1 MSRNEITLQE
11 MFSSIIGELRESGR
25 WGTAH
30 IYQSAV
36 NAFSAFTKWQ
46 PMPMRKL
53 SPTVLK
59 RFENFLRQRNCSW
72 NTVSTY
78 IKAIR
83 SVYNRAVDKKLVRY
97 VPRLFEHVY
106 TGTRADRK
114 KALEASD
121 IGCLVRETEMS
132 LQAGNSPNTRQKTKI
147 FFVLM
152 FMLRGIPFVDL
163 AYLHK
168 RDLQGNTLSYRRRK
182 TGRALTVSLTP
193 EAMQMV
199 RMIANTVQAERSKTL
214 AQLRLSEN
222 ELSRAESVL
231 SVLVGDSPRQVMK
244 GGRPGGGNAAL
255 LASPPVIPARLPG
268 DMIERR
274 PDIWEL
280 ESRLKAAFY
289 GREAARKD
297 RFPSLVLTGQLGQVS
312 TQLNE
317 LLNQSSRNYELGAGI
332 LQTLFDGGRKRAVV
346 RAVDAKC
353 AAVQAAY
360 EQAVLNAFREIRDAL
375 VERRKSAEVYEATL
389 DEVNCLRRSW
399 DIASRQYEAG
409 YVGLMDA
416 LDTHRSLLSGELDM
430 ADAAQMRLNAVV
442 KFCKAL
448 GGGWQRRPGSS

>member
-36 NAFSAFTKWQ
+36 NAFSAFTQWQ

-132 LQAGNSPNTRQKTKI
+132 LQDGQSPNTRQKTKI

-199 RMIANTVQAERSKTL
+199 RMIANKDK
-214 AQLRLSEN
+214 
-222 ELSRAESVL
+222 
-231 SVLVGDSPRQVMK
+231 DSPYLFPILQSEEGTEAAYREYQ
-244 GGRPGGGNAAL
+244 AAL
-255 LASPPVIPARLPG
+255 RAFNQRLAVLRQCLGMQSAL
-268 DMIERR
+268 
-274 PDIWEL
+274 
-280 ESRLKAAFY
+280 SSY
-289 GREAARKD
+289 AARHTWATMAYHCEIHPGIISEAMVP
-297 RFPSLVLTGQLGQVS
+297 PSITVTETYLKPFSNRKIDEANQKVISFVK
-312 TQLNE
+312 NE
-317 LLNQSSRNYELGAGI
+317 
-332 LQTLFDGGRKRAVV
+332 
-346 RAVDAKC
+346 
-353 AAVQAAY
+353 
-360 EQAVLNAFREIRDAL
+360 
-375 VERRKSAEVYEATL
+375 
-389 DEVNCLRRSW
+389 
-399 DIASRQYEAG
+399 G
-409 YVGLMDA
+409 YPV
-416 LDTHRSLLSGELDM
+416 
-430 ADAAQMRLNAVV
+430 
-442 KFCKAL
+442 
-448 GGGWQRRPGSS
+448 

>member
-11 MFSSIIGELRESGR
+11 MFSSVIGELRESGR

-30 IYQSAV
+30 IYQSTV
-36 NAFSAFTKWQ
+36 NVFSVFAKWQ

-59 RFENFLRQRNCSW
+59 RFENYLRQRNCSW

-83 SVYNRAVDKKLVRY
+83 SVYNRTVDRKLVRY

-106 TGTRADRK
+106 TGTRTDRK

-121 IGCLVRETEMS
+121 IGSLVRETEMN

-199 RMIANTVQAERSKTL
+199 RIIANKDK
-214 AQLRLSEN
+214 
-222 ELSRAESVL
+222 
-231 SVLVGDSPRQVMK
+231 DSPY
-244 GGRPGGGNAAL
+244 L
-255 LASPPVIPARLPG
+255 
-268 DMIERR
+268 
-274 PDIWEL
+274 
-280 ESRLKAAFY
+280 
-289 GREAARKD
+289 
-297 RFPSLVLTGQLGQVS
+297 FP
-312 TQLNE
+312 
-317 LLNQSSRNYELGAGI
+317 I
-332 LQTLFDGGRKRAVV
+332 L
-346 RAVDAKC
+346 
-353 AAVQAAY
+353 
-360 EQAVLNAFREIRDAL
+360 
-375 VERRKSAEVYEATL
+375 
-389 DEVNCLRRSW
+389 
-399 DIASRQYEAG
+399 
-409 YVGLMDA
+409 
-416 LDTHRSLLSGELDM
+416 
-430 ADAAQMRLNAVV
+430 
-442 KFCKAL
+442 
-448 GGGWQRRPGSS
+448 

>member
-1 MSRNEITLQE
+1 MNRNEITLQE
-11 MFSSIIGELRESGR
+11 MFSSVIRELREGGR

-78 IKAIR
+78 IKTVR
-83 SVYNRAVDKKLVRY
+83 SVYHRAVDRKYIRY

-121 IGCLVRETEMS
+121 ISSLVRETERS
-132 LQAGNSPNTRQKTKI
+132 LQRGTLPNTQQRTRI

-168 RDLQGNTLSYRRRK
+168 RDLQGNVLSYRRRK

-199 RMIANTVQAERSKTL
+199 RMVANRNPDSPLSVSHPAERGRHGSRIPGIPVGTQGIQPAAGSTQAVPGNAVGTQYL
-214 AQLRLSEN
+214 CSQTHLGHNGLPLRDTPRNHIGSHGALLHHGDGNLSE
-222 ELSRAESVL
+222 
-231 SVLVGDSPRQVMK
+231 
-244 GGRPGGGNAAL
+244 
-255 LASPPVIPARLPG
+255 
-268 DMIERR
+268 
-274 PDIWEL
+274 
-280 ESRLKAAFY
+280 AFQQQ
-289 GREAARKD
+289 KD
-297 RFPSLVLTGQLGQVS
+297 
-312 TQLNE
+312 
-317 LLNQSSRNYELGAGI
+317 
-332 LQTLFDGGRKRAVV
+332 
-346 RAVDAKC
+346 
-353 AAVQAAY
+353 
-360 EQAVLNAFREIRDAL
+360 
-375 VERRKSAEVYEATL
+375 
-389 DEVNCLRRSW
+389 
-399 DIASRQYEAG
+399 
-409 YVGLMDA
+409 
-416 LDTHRSLLSGELDM
+416 
-430 ADAAQMRLNAVV
+430 
-442 KFCKAL
+442 
-448 GGGWQRRPGSS
+448 

>member
-36 NAFSAFTKWQ
+36 NAFSAFTQWQ

-53 SPTVLK
+53 STTVLK

-168 RDLQGNTLSYRRRK
+168 REY
-182 TGRALTVSLTP
+182 
-193 EAMQMV
+193 
-199 RMIANTVQAERSKTL
+199 
-214 AQLRLSEN
+214 
-222 ELSRAESVL
+222 
-231 SVLVGDSPRQVMK
+231 
-244 GGRPGGGNAAL
+244 
-255 LASPPVIPARLPG
+255 
-268 DMIERR
+268 
-274 PDIWEL
+274 
-280 ESRLKAAFY
+280 
-289 GREAARKD
+289 
-297 RFPSLVLTGQLGQVS
+297 LVLQAQEDGTGTDRLTDAGGYANGENDSKQGQGLS
-312 TQLNE
+312 
-317 LLNQSSRNYELGAGI
+317 
-332 LQTLFDGGRKRAVV
+332 LFIPHITK
-346 RAVDAKC
+346 
-353 AAVQAAY
+353 
-360 EQAVLNAFREIRDAL
+360 
-375 VERRKSAEVYEATL
+375 
-389 DEVNCLRRSW
+389 
-399 DIASRQYEAG
+399 
-409 YVGLMDA
+409 
-416 LDTHRSLLSGELDM
+416 
-430 ADAAQMRLNAVV
+430 
-442 KFCKAL
+442 
-448 GGGWQRRPGSS
+448 

>member
-1 MSRNEITLQE
+1 MNRNEITLQE
-11 MFSSIIGELRESGR
+11 MFSSVIRELREGGR

-36 NAFSAFTKWQ
+36 NAFSAFTQWQ

-121 IGCLVRETEMS
+121 ISCLVRETEMS

-199 RMIANTVQAERSKTL
+199 RMIANKDK
-214 AQLRLSEN
+214 
-222 ELSRAESVL
+222 
-231 SVLVGDSPRQVMK
+231 DSPYLFPILQSEE
-244 GGRPGGGNAAL
+244 GT
-255 LASPPVIPARLPG
+255 
-268 DMIERR
+268 
-274 PDIWEL
+274 
-280 ESRLKAAFY
+280 
-289 GREAARKD
+289 EAAYREYQSALSSYAARHTWATMAYHCEIHPGIISEAMGHSSITVTETYLKPFSNRKID
-297 RFPSLVLTGQLGQVS
+297 EANQKVISFVK
-312 TQLNE
+312 NE
-317 LLNQSSRNYELGAGI
+317 
-332 LQTLFDGGRKRAVV
+332 
-346 RAVDAKC
+346 
-353 AAVQAAY
+353 
-360 EQAVLNAFREIRDAL
+360 
-375 VERRKSAEVYEATL
+375 
-389 DEVNCLRRSW
+389 
-399 DIASRQYEAG
+399 G
-409 YVGLMDA
+409 YPV
-416 LDTHRSLLSGELDM
+416 
-430 ADAAQMRLNAVV
+430 
-442 KFCKAL
+442 
-448 GGGWQRRPGSS
+448 

>member
-1 MSRNEITLQE
+1 MNRNEITLQE
-11 MFSSIIGELRESGR
+11 MFSSVIGELREGGR

-78 IKAIR
+78 IKTVR
-83 SVYNRAVDKKLVRY
+83 SVYHRAVDRKYIRY

-121 IGCLVRETEMS
+121 ISSLVRETERS
-132 LQAGNSPNTRQKTKI
+132 LQGGTLPNAQQKTRI

-168 RDLQGNTLSYRRRK
+168 RDLQGNILSYRRRK

-199 RMIANTVQAERSKTL
+199 RIIANKDK
-214 AQLRLSEN
+214 
-222 ELSRAESVL
+222 
-231 SVLVGDSPRQVMK
+231 DSPYLFPILQSEE
-244 GGRPGGGNAAL
+244 G
-255 LASPPVIPARLPG
+255 S
-268 DMIERR
+268 
-274 PDIWEL
+274 
-280 ESRLKAAFY
+280 
-289 GREAARKD
+289 EAAYRNTS
-297 RFPSLVLTGQLGQVS
+297 RHSGHS
-312 TQLNE
+312 T
-317 LLNQSSRNYELGAGI
+317 S
-332 LQTLFDGGRKRAVV
+332 
-346 RAVDAKC
+346 
-353 AAVQAAY
+353 
-360 EQAVLNAFREIRDAL
+360 
-375 VERRKSAEVYEATL
+375 
-389 DEVNCLRRSW
+389 
-399 DIASRQYEAG
+399 
-409 YVGLMDA
+409 
-416 LDTHRSLLSGELDM
+416 
-430 ADAAQMRLNAVV
+430 
-442 KFCKAL
+442 
-448 GGGWQRRPGSS
+448 GWQYSGSAWECSRHSAPMQPDTPGLQWLTIARYTPESYRKPWGTPPSR